1 MQHHFDIYLAEKYGI
16 LEAVL
21 LDNFCFWTVKNAANE
36 VHIHEGRVWT
46 YNSVKAFCEMFP
58 YASQKQIRSA
68 LAHLENEGL
77 IVAGNFNES
86 AYDRTK
92 WYALTDDAL
101 SICPTGQMHLPSR
114 ANRFAPQGKP
124 IPYTTVEPPDIGES
138 SSLLN
143 KYNIYNTTTP
153 PTPPQDVDVDPDWVR
168 VIGAYETNIGL
179 LPTGKAFENL
189 LSYYGDL
196 GADVVVYGI
205 ELTNMAQPDRP
216 KPYLSKLLASWAE
229 RGIDTLQKAKADTA
243 EHKRRSQPQ
252 QQRGDDR
259 PEIRPEQWLG

>member
-1 MQHHFDIYLAEKYGI
+1 MQHHFDVDLAEKYGI

-36 VHIHEGRVWT
+36 VHIHDGRVWT
-46 YNSVKAFCEMFP
+46 YNSVKAFCEMMP
-58 YASQKQIRSA
+58 YASPKQIRRA
-68 LAHLENEGL
+68 LSHLEAEEL
-77 IVAGNFNES
+77 IITGNFNNS
-86 AYDRTK
+86 PYDRTK
-92 WYALTDDAL
+92 WYALTDKAFFE
-101 SICPTGQMHLPSR
+101 CHLGNFDLPKR
-114 ANRFAPQGKP
+114 ANGEAEKGKP
-124 IPYTTVEPPDIGES
+124 IPYTIVPPDIGES
-138 SSLLN
+138 SSLLD
-143 KYNIYNTTTP
+143 KYNIYNITP
-153 PTPPQDVDVDPDWVR
+153 PLEDADAGWLR
-168 VIGAYETNIGL
+168 VINAYETNIGL

-196 GADVVVYGI
+196 GADVMVYAI

-216 KPYLSKLLASWAE
+216 KPYLAKLLASWAE
-229 RGIDTLQKAKADTA
+229 RGINTLQRAQADSA

>member
-1 MQHHFDIYLAEKYGI
+1 MQHHFDVDLAERYGI

-36 VHIHEGRVWT
+36 VHIHDGRVWT
-46 YNSVKAFCEMFP
+46 YNSVKAFCEMMP
-58 YASQKQIRSA
+58 YASSKQIRRA
-68 LAHLENEGL
+68 LSHLEADGL
-77 IVAGNFNES
+77 IVTGNFNNS
-86 AYDRTK
+86 PYDRTK
-92 WYALTDDAL
+92 WYALTDKAFFE
-101 SICPTGQMHLPSR
+101 CHLGNFDLPKR
-114 ANRFAPQGKP
+114 ANGEAEKGKP
-124 IPYTTVEPPDIGES
+124 IPYTTVEPQDIGES
-138 SSLLN
+138 GSLLN
-143 KYNIYNTTTP
+143 KYNIYNTTP
-153 PTPPQDVDVDPDWVR
+153 PLEDVDAGWLR
-168 VIGAYETNIGL
+168 VINAYETNIGL

-196 GADVVVYGI
+196 GADVMVYAI

-216 KPYLSKLLASWAE
+216 KPYLAKLLASWAE
-229 RGIDTLQKAKADTA
+229 RGINTLQKAQADTA

>member
-1 MQHHFDIYLAEKYGI
+1 MALAEKYGI

-36 VHIHEGRVWT
+36 VHIYDGRVWI
-46 YNSVKAFCEMFP
+46 YNSIKAFGEMFP

-92 WYALTDDAL
+92 WYALTDKAL
-101 SICPTGQMHLPSR
+101 TICPVGQMHLPSR
-114 ANRFAPQGKP
+114 ANREAEKGKP
-124 IPYTTVEPPDIGES
+124 IPYTIEPPDIRES

-153 PTPPQDVDVDPDWVR
+153 PTPPEDVDADWLR
-168 VIGAYETNIGL
+168 GISAYETNIGL

-196 GADVVVYGI
+196 GADVVVYAI

-216 KPYLSKLLASWAE
+216 KPYLAKLLASWAE
-229 RGIDTLQKAKADTA
+229 RGIKTLSAAQADTA
-243 EHKRRSQPQ
+243 EHKRKTQPR
-252 QQRGDDR
+252 QQREGDR

>member
-1 MQHHFDIYLAEKYGI
+1 MQHHFDMDLAKKYGI

-36 VHIHEGRVWT
+36 VHIHEGRVWV
-46 YNSVKAFCEMFP
+46 YNSIKAFCEMFP

-92 WYALTDDAL
+92 WYALTDKAL
-101 SICPTGQMHLPSR
+101 TICPGGQMHLPCG
-114 ANRFAPQGKP
+114 ANRFALEGKP
-124 IPYTTVEPPDIGES
+124 IPYTIIEPPDIGES

-153 PTPPQDVDVDPDWVR
+153 LEDVDAGWLR
-168 VIGAYETNIGL
+168 VINAYETNIGL
-179 LPTGKAFENL
+179 LPTGKAFESL
-189 LSYYGDL
+189 LSYYADL

-216 KPYLSKLLASWAE
+216 KPYLAKLLASWAE
-229 RGIDTLQKAKADTA
+229 RGINTLQKAQADSA
-243 EHKRRSQPQ
+243 EHKRKTQPR
-252 QQRGDDR
+252 QQREDDR

>member
-1 MQHHFDIYLAEKYGI
+1 MQHHFDVDLAKRYGI

-36 VHIHEGRVWT
+36 VHIYEGRVWV
-46 YNSVKAFCEMFP
+46 YNSIKAFCEMFP

-124 IPYTTVEPPDIGES
+124 IPYTLEPPDIRES
-138 SSLLN
+138 SSLLD
-143 KYNIYNTTTP
+143 KYNI
-153 PTPPQDVDVDPDWVR
+153 
-168 VIGAYETNIGL
+168 
-179 LPTGKAFENL
+179 
-189 LSYYGDL
+189 
-196 GADVVVYGI
+196 
-205 ELTNMAQPDRP
+205 
-216 KPYLSKLLASWAE
+216 
-229 RGIDTLQKAKADTA
+229 
-243 EHKRRSQPQ
+243 
-252 QQRGDDR
+252 
-259 PEIRPEQWLG
+259 

>member
-1 MQHHFDIYLAEKYGI
+1 MQHHFDIDLAKKYGI

-46 YNSVKAFCEMFP
+46 YNSVKAFCEMMP
-58 YASQKQIRSA
+58 YASSKQIRRA
-68 LAHLENEGL
+68 LSHLEADGL
-77 IVAGNFNES
+77 IVTGNFNNS
-86 AYDRTK
+86 PYDRTK
-92 WYALTDDAL
+92 WYALTDKAFFE
-101 SICPTGQMHLPSR
+101 CHLGNFDLPKR
-114 ANRFAPQGKP
+114 ANGEAEKGKP
-124 IPYTTVEPPDIGES
+124 IPYTIEPPDIRES

-153 PTPPQDVDVDPDWVR
+153 PEDVDAGWLR
-168 VIGAYETNIGL
+168 VINAYETNIGL
-179 LPTGKAFENL
+179 LPTGKAFESL

-216 KPYLSKLLASWAE
+216 KPYLAKLLASWAE
-229 RGIDTLQKAKADTA
+229 RGIKTLSAAKADTA

>member
-1 MQHHFDIYLAEKYGI
+1 MQHHFDIDLAKKYGI

-36 VHIHEGRVWT
+36 VHIHDGRVWT
-46 YNSVKAFCEMFP
+46 YNSVKAFCEMMP
-58 YASQKQIRSA
+58 YASSKQIRRA
-68 LAHLENEGL
+68 LSHLEADGL
-77 IVAGNFNES
+77 IVTGNFNNS
-86 AYDRTK
+86 PYDRTK
-92 WYALTDDAL
+92 WYALTDKAFFECRLGNFD
-101 SICPTGQMHLPSR
+101 LPKR
-114 ANRFAPQGKP
+114 ANGEAEKGKP
-124 IPYTTVEPPDIGES
+124 IPYTIVPVED
-138 SSLLN
+138 
-143 KYNIYNTTTP
+143 YNDGCINTAP

-196 GADVVVYGI
+196 GADVMVYAI
-205 ELTNMAQPDRP
+205 ELTNVAQPDRP
-216 KPYLSKLLASWAE
+216 KPYLAKLLASWAE

>member
-1 MQHHFDIYLAEKYGI
+1 MQHHFDIDLAKKYGI

-21 LDNFCFWTVKNAANE
+21 LDNFCFWTAKNAANE
-36 VHIHEGRVWT
+36 VHIHEGRVWV
-46 YNSVKAFCEMFP
+46 YNSIKAFGEMFP

-114 ANRFAPQGKP
+114 ANRLSQEGKP
-124 IPYTTVEPPDIGES
+124 IPYTIVPPDIIESGS
-138 SSLLN
+138 SSLILN
-143 KYNIYNTTTP
+143 KYNITTP
-153 PTPPQDVDVDPDWVR
+153 PTPPEDADAGWLR
-168 VIGAYETNIGL
+168 VINAYETNIGL

-196 GADVVVYGI
+196 GADVMVYAI
-205 ELTNMAQPDRP
+205 ELTNVAQPDRP
-216 KPYLSKLLASWAE
+216 KPCLAKLLASWAE
-229 RGIDTLQKAKADTA
+229 RGINTLQKAQADTA
-243 EHKRRSQPQ
+243 EHKRKTQPQ

>member
-1 MQHHFDIYLAEKYGI
+1 MQHHFDIDLAKKYGI

-36 VHIHEGRVWT
+36 VHIHDGRVWV
-46 YNSVKAFCEMFP
+46 YNSIKAFGEMFP

-114 ANRFAPQGKP
+114 ANGVSPQGKP
-124 IPYTTVEPPDIGES
+124 IPYTIIEPQDIIGSGS
-138 SSLLN
+138 SSLILN
-143 KYNIYNTTTP
+143 KYNITTP
-153 PTPPQDVDVDPDWVR
+153 PTPPEGVDAGWLR
-168 VIGAYETNIGL
+168 VVSAYEANIGL

-196 GADVVVYGI
+196 GADVMVYAI

-229 RGIDTLQKAKADTA
+229 RGINTLQRAQADTA
-243 EHKRRSQPQ
+243 EHKRRSQPRQ
-252 QQRGDDR
+252 QCEDDR

>member
-1 MQHHFDIYLAEKYGI
+1 MQHHFDIDLAKKYGI

-36 VHIHEGRVWT
+36 VHIHDGRVWT

-68 LAHLENEGL
+68 LAHLEAEGL

-114 ANRFAPQGKP
+114 ANRLAPQGKP
-124 IPYTTVEPPDIGES
+124 IPYTLEQPDIVES

-143 KYNIYNTTTP
+143 KYNITSP
-153 PTPPQDVDVDPDWVR
+153 LEDVDAGWLR
-168 VIGAYETNIGL
+168 VISAYEANIGL

-205 ELTNMAQPDRP
+205 ELTNVAQPDRP
-216 KPYLSKLLASWAE
+216 KPYLAKLLASWAE
-229 RGIDTLQKAKADTA
+229 RGINTLQKAQADSA

>member
-1 MQHHFDIYLAEKYGI
+1 MQHHFDVDLAEKYGI

-36 VHIHEGRVWT
+36 VHIHEGRVWV
-46 YNSVKAFCEMFP
+46 YNSIKAFGEMFP

-114 ANRFAPQGKP
+114 ANRLSQEGKP
-124 IPYTTVEPPDIGES
+124 IPYTIVPPDIIESGS
-138 SSLLN
+138 SSLILN
-143 KYNIYNTTTP
+143 KYNITTP
-153 PTPPQDVDVDPDWVR
+153 PTPPEDVDAGWLR
-168 VIGAYETNIGL
+168 VINAYETNIGL

-196 GADVVVYGI
+196 GADVMVYAI
-205 ELTNMAQPDRP
+205 ELTNVAQPDRP
-216 KPYLSKLLASWAE
+216 KPYLAKLLASWAE

>member
-1 MQHHFDIYLAEKYGI
+1 MQHHFDIYLAKKYGI

-21 LDNFCFWTVKNAANE
+21 LDNFCFWTAKNAANE
-36 VHIHEGRVWT
+36 VHIHDGRVWT

-124 IPYTTVEPPDIGES
+124 IPYTIEPPDISES

-153 PTPPQDVDVDPDWVR
+153 PTPPENVDAGWLR
-168 VIGAYETNIGL
+168 VINAYETNIGL
-179 LPTGKAFENL
+179 LPTGRAFESL

-216 KPYLSKLLASWAE
+216 KPYLAKLLAGWAE
-229 RGIDTLQKAKADTA
+229 RGIKTLSAAQADTA
-243 EHKRRSQPQ
+243 EHKRRTQPR
-252 QQRGDDR
+252 QQREDDR

>member
-1 MQHHFDIYLAEKYGI
+1 MQHHFDVDLAEKYGI

-21 LDNFCFWTVKNAANE
+21 LDNFCFWTAKNAANE

-46 YNSVKAFCEMFP
+46 YNSVKAFCEMMP
-58 YASQKQIRSA
+58 YASSKQIRRA
-68 LAHLENEGL
+68 LSHLEADGL
-77 IVAGNFNES
+77 IVTGNFNNS
-86 AYDRTK
+86 PYDRTK
-92 WYALTDDAL
+92 WYALTDKAFSECRLGNFD
-101 SICPTGQMHLPSR
+101 LPKR
-114 ANRFAPQGKP
+114 ANGEAEKGKP
-124 IPYTTVEPPDIGES
+124 IPYTIEPQDIGES

-153 PTPPQDVDVDPDWVR
+153 PTPPEDADAGWLR
-168 VIGAYETNIGL
+168 VINAYETNIGL
-179 LPTGKAFENL
+179 LPTGKAFESL

-216 KPYLSKLLASWAE
+216 KPYLAKLLASWAE
-229 RGIDTLQKAKADTA
+229 RGIKTLSAAKADTA

-252 QQRGDDR
+252 QQREDDR

>member
-36 VHIHEGRVWT
+36 VHIYEGRVWV
-46 YNSVKAFCEMFP
+46 YNSIKAFCEMFP

-153 PTPPQDVDVDPDWVR
+153 PTPPEDVDAGWLR
-168 VIGAYETNIGL
+168 VINAYEANIGL

-205 ELTNMAQPDRP
+205 ELTNVAQPDRP
-216 KPYLSKLLASWAE
+216 KPYLAKLLASWAE
-229 RGIDTLQKAKADTA
+229 RGINTLQKAQADTA

-252 QQRGDDR
+252 QQREGDR

>member
-1 MQHHFDIYLAEKYGI
+1 MQHHFDIDLAKKYGI

-21 LDNFCFWTVKNAANE
+21 LDNFCFWTAKNAANE
-36 VHIHEGRVWT
+36 VHIHEGRVWV
-46 YNSVKAFCEMFP
+46 YNSIKAFGEMFP

-114 ANRFAPQGKP
+114 ANRLSQEGKP
-124 IPYTTVEPPDIGES
+124 IPYTIVPPDIIESGS
-138 SSLLN
+138 SSLILN
-143 KYNIYNTTTP
+143 KYNITTP
-153 PTPPQDVDVDPDWVR
+153 PTPPEDADAGWLR
-168 VIGAYETNIGL
+168 VINAYETNIGL

-196 GADVVVYGI
+196 GADVMVYAI
-205 ELTNMAQPDRP
+205 ELTNVAQPDRP
-216 KPYLSKLLASWAE
+216 KPYLAKLLASWAE
-229 RGIDTLQKAKADTA
+229 RGINTLQKAQADTA
-243 EHKRRSQPQ
+243 EHKRKTQPQ

>member
-1 MQHHFDIYLAEKYGI
+1 MQHHFDIDLAKKYGI

-36 VHIHEGRVWT
+36 VHIHDGRVWV
-46 YNSVKAFCEMFP
+46 YNSIKAFCEMFP

-124 IPYTTVEPPDIGES
+124 IPYTIIEPQDIGES
-138 SSLLN
+138 SNLLN

-153 PTPPQDVDVDPDWVR
+153 PTPPEDVDAGWLR
-168 VIGAYETNIGL
+168 VIGAYEANIGI
-179 LPTGKAFENL
+179 LPTGRAFESL

-196 GADVVVYGI
+196 GADVMVYAI

-216 KPYLSKLLASWAE
+216 KPYLAKLLADWAE
-229 RGIDTLQKAKADTA
+229 RGINTLQKAQADSA